1 MAKMPAF
8 GTLDA
13 NLAVKIPKIK
23 SIVKIGG
30 SNVLN
35 NYYTT
40 SFGSAQ
46 IGGLYYVSL
55 MFDEFLN

>member
-1 MAKMPAF
+1 MPAF

-13 NLAVKIPKIK
+13 NVAVKVPSIK
-23 SIVKIGG
+23 TIFKIGG
-30 SNVLN
+30 SNILN
-35 NYYTT
+35 NYYTS

-46 IGGLYYVSL
+46 IGGLYYVSI